1 MFPAETVKLNVVR
14 YQTGHKLPNRF
25 NISGNLLPSWEL
37 QTYILSFN
45 ANGGNCSDSSRK
57 VVYGANYGNLPTPTK
72 SDYTFAGWYT
82 TITGGTQVNNTTK
95 MGNENITVFAH
106 WNPAIHTS
114 TLTAQGNGTIQF
126 TTSNGSGGWYSLVRT
141 QGTSLNLSGYN
152 YIKIIAESSPAP
164 SEYGI
169 ITINGTNYTTEDYIG
184 STFVLSDKNV
194 SFAAFRYDNT
204 GGPYIDSSVTIQYW
218 K

>member
-1 MFPAETVKLNVVR
+1 M
-14 YQTGHKLPNRF
+14 
-25 NISGNLLPSWEL
+25 
-37 QTYILSFN
+37 
-45 ANGGNCSDSSRK
+45 
-57 VVYGANYGNLPTPTK
+57 VYGANYGNLPTPTK

-82 TITGGTQVNNTTK
+82 TIIGGTQVNNTTK

>member
-1 MFPAETVKLNVVR
+1 M
-14 YQTGHKLPNRF
+14 
-25 NISGNLLPSWEL
+25 
-37 QTYILSFN
+37 
-45 ANGGNCSDSSRK
+45 
-57 VVYGANYGNLPTPTK
+57 
-72 SDYTFAGWYT
+72 
-82 TITGGTQVNNTTK
+82 
-95 MGNENITVFAH
+95 
-106 WNPAIHTS
+106 
-114 TLTAQGNGTIQF
+114 
-126 TTSNGSGGWYSLVRT
+126 
-141 QGTSLNLSGYN
+141 NLSGYN

-194 SFAAFRYDNT
+194 SFAAFRYDNA

>member
-1 MFPAETVKLNVVR
+1 MPLFGSCQEWYFITIFSF
-14 YQTGHKLPNRF
+14 QIGDKLPNRF

-164 SEYGI
+164 
-169 ITINGTNYTTEDYIG
+169 G
-184 STFVLSDKNV
+184 SILKFV
-194 SFAAFRYDNT
+194 
-204 GGPYIDSSVTIQYW
+204 
-218 K
+218 

>member
-1 MFPAETVKLNVVR
+1 M
-14 YQTGHKLPNRF
+14 
-25 NISGNLLPSWEL
+25 
-37 QTYILSFN
+37 
-45 ANGGNCSDSSRK
+45 
-57 VVYGANYGNLPTPTK
+57 VYGANYGNLPTPTK

-152 YIKIIAESSPAP
+152 YI
-164 SEYGI
+164 
-169 ITINGTNYTTEDYIG
+169 
-184 STFVLSDKNV
+184 
-194 SFAAFRYDNT
+194 
-204 GGPYIDSSVTIQYW
+204 
-218 K
+218 